1 MKKILVMIALALP
14 MIASAQKFGYI
25 DSQKVLEIMPERAA
39 VEAQID
45 SILSSYENQYALMQE
60 EFNKKV
66 VDYQQNEKTMTDA
79 MKQFRQ
85 QELAEMEQRIQ
96 FFQQTIQQEM
106 QRKQQELFTPIYTKL
121 ENAIKEVGAEKGFL
135 VIFEEGMMRYIGPD
149 AINVMADVKAKLKI
163 K

>member
-1 MKKILVMIALALP
+1 MIALALP
-14 MIASAQKFGYI
+14 LIASAQKFGYI
-25 DSQKVLEIMPERAA
+25 DSQKVLEIMPERAT

-85 QELAEMEQRIQ
+85 
-96 FFQQTIQQEM
+96 
-106 QRKQQELFTPIYTKL
+106 
-121 ENAIKEVGAEKGFL
+121 
-135 VIFEEGMMRYIGPD
+135 
-149 AINVMADVKAKLKI
+149 
-163 K
+163 